1 MLGQG
6 TFGKVIRAYDKE
18 TKRECAIKIIRAI
31 KKYRDASQI
40 EIRVLKTIKDR
51 DPNNL
56 K

>member
-1 MLGQG
+1 LLGQG